1 MEGQQFKGLISL
13 PLCVMA
19 PTTTPQKSI
28 FTKGRSIS
36 NLLDHTAGVNVDGHG
51 AITRH

>member
-36 NLLDHTAGVNVDGHG
+36 HPANSMSGVQQP
-51 AITRH
+51 